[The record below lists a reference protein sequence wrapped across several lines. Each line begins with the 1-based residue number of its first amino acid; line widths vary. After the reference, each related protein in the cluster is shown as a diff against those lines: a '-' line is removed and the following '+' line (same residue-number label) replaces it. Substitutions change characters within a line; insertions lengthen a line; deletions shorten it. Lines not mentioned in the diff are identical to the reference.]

1 KNKKSERVMHTYTL
15 HFWGLGESWGFGN
28 EKIAFCQSASAKKKN
43 RTAVMTVIKQFLA
56 AVLFGFVQASQDTGK
71 GSCTGIENVV
81 F

>member
-1 KNKKSERVMHTYTL
+1 MR
-15 HFWGLGESWGFGN
+15 
-28 EKIAFCQSASAKKKN
+28 KIAFCQSASAKKKN

-56 AVLFGFVQASQDTGK
+56 AVLFRFVQAPQDRGK